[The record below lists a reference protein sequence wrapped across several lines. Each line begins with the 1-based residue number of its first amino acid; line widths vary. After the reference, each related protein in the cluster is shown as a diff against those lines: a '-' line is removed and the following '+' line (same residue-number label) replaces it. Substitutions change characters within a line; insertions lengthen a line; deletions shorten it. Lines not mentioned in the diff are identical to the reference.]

1 MTIDDLKEYYE
12 RALSPSVATFHVV
25 GSVSQADVI
34 ASLAGIAARWARSD
48 VIFRDVPA
56 SSEEAAGLYF
66 VDIPG
71 SSQSVL
77 RIGYL
82 ALAENDP
89 DYYPA
94 TVMNFRFGGGGF
106 ASDLTQVLREGKGYT
121 YGIGSG
127 FNGSDLPGAF
137 QIRSSVRSNVT
148 YESLELIRDMS
159 AYGFAADY
167 VLQREAI
174 VRDMTGDRI
183 RELATQYLDGS
194 RMIWLVVGDAETQ
207 LERLGSL
214 GMGVPIQLDREGE
227 VHSAG
232 G

>member
-1 MTIDDLKEYYE
+1 M
-12 RALSPSVATFHVV
+12 
-25 GSVSQADVI
+25 
-34 ASLAGIAARWARSD
+34 
-48 VIFRDVPA
+48 
-56 SSEEAAGLYF
+56 
-66 VDIPG
+66 
-71 SSQSVL
+71 
-77 RIGYL
+77 
-82 ALAENDP
+82 NDP
-89 DYYPA
+89 EYYPA

-121 YGIGSG
+121 YGIRSG

-148 YESLELIRDMS
+148 YESLELIRDMIAAHGPTFDAEDLEATTGFLLKSNARRFETLGAKLGVLAHMS
-159 AYGFAADY
+159 AYGFAANY

-174 VRDMTGDRI
+174 VRAMTEDRI

-214 GMGVPIQLDREGE
+214 GMGVPIRLDRKGE
-227 VHSAG
+227 VYSAG